1 MTDAQTE
8 AQGQIE
14 EIAVAAD
21 MPTEASAAGAEA
33 TDAESGAGDAWKEVG
48 AQLQTLGAGLAT
60 AFSTLWKSD
69 ENKRHLREIRSSLEA
84 MVSEL
89 GAVIKESTSSPEAK
103 QVKAEAGKAIE
114 TVKSAGGRT
123 VQEVR
128 PKLSSALSTT
138 NEELQKLL
146 ARMRKAEAASDA
158 AGVPSAEPTGAGDA
172 GSSETAQD

>member
-89 GAVIKESTSSPEAK
+89 GAASARAPLLLRPNRSRRRGRQGHRNR
-103 QVKAEAGKAIE
+103 QVGWENC
-114 TVKSAGGRT
+114 AGGQT
-123 VQEVR
+123 QAVLGPVHHHQ
-128 PKLSSALSTT
+128 
-138 NEELQKLL
+138 ELQ
-146 ARMRKAEAASDA
+146 EAARTHACRSRIGGRRCA
-158 AGVPSAEPTGAGDA
+158 FR
-172 GSSETAQD
+172 